1 MHGQGK
7 TKKQNTSWPN
17 QMVMKRWAQAK
28 PTIVFDT
35 YWWFAAERQSI
46 FFKKFGNLSPP
57 WTSDP
62 ILQRYKFTNAYRVL
76 DRVSQFLIKNVIYN
90 GSQASNDVFFR
101 IVLFKLFNKIET
113 WQLLV
118 RELGEVTWE
127 GYSFKKYDKILT
139 NTMSKG
145 KRVYSA
151 AYMMPPGK
159 EAFGY
164 SKKHRNHL
172 KLIEKMMSDSLPTR
186 IENAKSMQDAFEL
199 VKEYP
204 TIGDFL
210 AYQLVTDINY
220 SELTNFSEMEF
231 VVSGPGARNG
241 IRKCF
246 HDLGG
251 LNEVELIQRIA
262 NYQEEEFQHR
272 GIKFPSLFGR
282 PLQLID
288 CQNLFCEVD
297 KYARVAHPKIKG
309 VSKRKRIKQVF
320 RPTSEPIEYWF
331 PPKWGLNDH
340 IQKMSK
346 SPNGKQLFPD
356 LETREDI

>member
-1 MHGQGK
+1 MHGQGRIE
-7 TKKQNTSWPN
+7 KQNISWSDPKT
-17 QMVMKRWAQAK
+17 MKRWAPAK

-35 YWWFAAERQSI
+35 YWCFAAERQAI
-46 FFKKFGNLSPP
+46 FFKKLGNSSPP

-62 ILQRYKFTNAYRVL
+62 ILQRYKFTNVYRVL

-90 GSQASNDVFFR
+90 GSQASNEVFFR

-127 GYSFKKYDKILT
+127 EYSFEKYD
-139 NTMSKG
+139 NVFRNAMSKG

-151 AYMMPPGK
+151 AYIMPSGK

-164 SKKHRNHL
+164 SKKHMNHL
-172 KLIEKMMSDSLPTR
+172 KLIEKMMSDSLP
-186 IENAKSMQDAFEL
+186 IKISEAKSMQDAFEL
-199 VKEYP
+199 MKEYP
-204 TIGDFL
+204 MIGDFL

-220 SELTNFSEMEF
+220 SELIDFSEMDF
-231 VVSGPGARNG
+231 VIPGPGARNG

-251 LNEVELIQRIA
+251 LNEIELIQRIA
-262 NYQEEEFQHR
+262 NYQEREFQHR
-272 GIKFPSLFGR
+272 GIKFASLFGR

-297 KYARVAHPKIKG
+297 KYARIAHPKIEG
-309 VSKRKRIKQVF
+309 VSKRKRIKQIF
-320 RPTSEPIEYWF
+320 RPTSGPIEYWF
-331 PPKWGLNDH
+331 PPKWGINEK
-340 IQKMSK
+340 INTEM
-346 SPNGKQLFPD
+346 
-356 LETREDI
+356 T